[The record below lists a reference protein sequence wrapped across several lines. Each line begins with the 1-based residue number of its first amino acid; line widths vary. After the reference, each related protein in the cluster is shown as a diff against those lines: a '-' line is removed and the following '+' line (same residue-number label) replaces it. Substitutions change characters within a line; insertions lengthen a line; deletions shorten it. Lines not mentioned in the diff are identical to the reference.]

1 MRGLKS
7 PKPGERLKSILRNEH
22 IDRQAVIVL
31 LYIPL
36 ALTVLEYYGL
46 PWHMRI
52 FFPEMAAKL
61 SPSVAGL
68 LGIIYW
74 SCMCCIA
81 YLVIPALITKFLF
94 HERIRD
100 FGLSTRGIGN
110 HIWLYGLLYV
120 ALIPIIVYASYMPGF
135 QATYPF
141 FKPHHGEWALLLL
154 GELFYLGQFFY
165 IEFFFRGFVFFTLE
179 KTFGF
184 HSIFI
189 MTIPYCMI
197 HYHKPMPEALAAVVA
212 GVILGA
218 LAWRTRSIW
227 CGVFIHVSVA
237 LSMDLL
243 SLLQQ
248 GMLVRIFTG

>member
-7 PKPGERLKSILRNEH
+7 LTIVERLKSLLRNER
-22 IDRQAVIVL
+22 IDWHAVIVL

-36 ALTVLEYYGL
+36 ALTVLEYCGL
-46 PWHMRI
+46 PYHIRV
-52 FFPEMAAKL
+52 FFPGMAAKL
-61 SPSVAGL
+61 SPSIVGL
-68 LGIIYW
+68 LGVIHW
-74 SCMCCIA
+74 SCMCCLA
-81 YLVIPALITKFLF
+81 YLIIPALIIKCVF
-94 HERIRD
+94 HKRIAD
-100 FGLSTRGIGN
+100 FGLSAKGMGK
-110 HIWLYGLLYV
+110 HIRLYGILYV
-120 ALIPIIVYASYMPGF
+120 ALIPMIVFASLRPGF

-141 FKPHHGEWALLLL
+141 FKPYHGEWALLLL

-165 IEFFFRGFVFFTLE
+165 LEFFFRGFVFFTLE

-184 HSIFI
+184 HSVFI

-212 GVILGA
+212 GVILGT

-227 CGVFIHVSVA
+227 CGVLIHVSVA

-248 GMLVRIFTG
+248 GLLVRIFTG